1 MSYVALFL
9 VAGVLLIS
17 LTNYVLTGGADY
29 GGGVWDLLA
38 SGPRKFEQRQF
49 IAHAIGPIWEA
60 DHVWLILIVV
70 ILFTGF
76 PAAFSTIMALTKG
89 SFSPPIT
96 SLGQGM
102 CLKRLPGLQLAS
114 ASTLARS

>member
-17 LTNYVLTGGADY
+17 LTIYVLTGGADY
-29 GGGVWDLLA
+29 GGGLWDLLA

-60 DHVWLILIVV
+60 DHVWLILIVA

-76 PAAFSTIMALTKG
+76 PAAFSSIMTGLNIPLTLIAG
-89 SFSPPIT
+89 WYRSSWS
-96 SLGQGM
+96 SL
-102 CLKRLPGLQLAS
+102 
-114 ASTLARS
+114 